1 MELQKVKKTAIGIL
15 LFFTLSGLCGCG
27 SRSEEPVLLEQHQQ
41 QNQQEIEEAEEEQDE
56 ENNEEQLPVES
67 EMMPEEEDSEV
78 LSEFDIRN
86 KDVWK
91 MPICEDSRILIK
103 YMDGPQP
110 GNTEHKPADDW
121 YHDISYSGFT
131 PGDEDVEVLDFGGDE
146 IYFVMANPEYGGLN
160 VYTVD
165 GVGVCWDTKAV
176 FIRCS
181 SEYDPDWKG
190 SGARVTVTGDLD
202 FHYRIKYDQLTY
214 EAQSAAGVQVLME
227 DWEVLVQ

>member
-1 MELQKVKKTAIGIL
+1 MTGIM
-15 LFFTLSGLCGCG
+15 
-27 SRSEEPVLLEQHQQ
+27 
-41 QNQQEIEEAEEEQDE
+41 IY
-56 ENNEEQLPVES
+56 
-67 EMMPEEEDSEV
+67 
-78 LSEFDIRN
+78 
-86 KDVWK
+86 
-91 MPICEDSRILIK
+91 PI
-103 YMDGPQP
+103 QV
-110 GNTEHKPADDW
+110 
-121 YHDISYSGFT
+121 T

>member
-27 SRSEEPVLLEQHQQ
+27 SRSEEPVLPEQHQQ

-121 YHDISYSGFT
+121 YHDIS
-131 PGDEDVEVLDFGGDE
+131 
-146 IYFVMANPEYGGLN
+146 
-160 VYTVD
+160 
-165 GVGVCWDTKAV
+165 
-176 FIRCS
+176 
-181 SEYDPDWKG
+181 
-190 SGARVTVTGDLD
+190 
-202 FHYRIKYDQLTY
+202 
-214 EAQSAAGVQVLME
+214 
-227 DWEVLVQ
+227 